1 MRLQASVTG
10 WHVQLVRGLLVKLP
24 VSAVVGVE
32 EMVALPEDDVFV
44 MTNPPVKDIQDD
56 ILKIS

>member
-1 MRLQASVTG
+1 MTG
-10 WHVQLVRGLLVKLP
+10 WHVQLVRGLLVTLP

-56 ILKIS
+56 MLKIS

>member
-1 MRLQASVTG
+1 MTG

-44 MTNPPVKDIQDD
+44 MTNPPVKMTF
-56 ILKIS
+56 